1 MKSSTL
7 PAMGDYT
14 RLDISKAQE
23 ILRLYHDKDLA
34 ELIPLSLGISN
45 SNYKI
50 VLAGG
55 EQLLLKVSNDKDH
68 LQLLAEQS
76 ILSLLAEL
84 RYPYSLRALNTKSG
98 DTVYNYQDY
107 YGVIYPFIEGI
118 PPGPSDVTCAE
129 IGRALAKLHSLNFDS
144 SIHSARSHEDVG
156 FGPFKIKE
164 YAASSTAQKYFVD
177 AFERVFPE
185 GVDHLASTDLAT
197 GLIHGDLY
205 YDNTLFQNEN
215 IAAVLDFEQA
225 GIGEFI
231 LDLGISISGTCLEK
245 GLLHPGL
252 IKSYISG
259 YEEVRPLPEN
269 EKKLLTDGICLG
281 LFSIALW
288 RIKRF
293 TEGGLNP
300 VLKDS
305 YKDLL
310 NKAIAYKEENH
321 YE

>member
-14 RLDISKAQE
+14 RLDLSKAQQ
-23 ILRLYHDKDLA
+23 ILRLYHDQELSQ
-34 ELIPLSLGISN
+34 LIPLSLGISN
-45 SNYKI
+45 SNYKV
-50 VLAGG
+50 VLKSG

-68 LQLLAEQS
+68 QQLLAEQS
-76 ILSLLAEL
+76 ILNLLAEL
-84 RYPYSLRALNTKSG
+84 GYPFSLRALGTKSG
-98 DTVYNYQDY
+98 ETVYNFEDF
-107 YGVIYPFIEGI
+107 YGVLYPFIEGI

-129 IGRALAKLHSLNFDS
+129 IGRALAKLHSLKFDS
-144 SIHSARSHEDVG
+144 SEHSARSHEDVG
-156 FGPFKIKE
+156 FGPLKIKD
-164 YAASSTAQKYFVD
+164 YAQSVSAQKYFVD
-177 AFERVFPE
+177 AYARVFPE
-185 GVDHLASTDLAT
+185 GVDHLASTELAS

-225 GIGEFI
+225 GLGEFI

-252 IKSYISG
+252 IKSYLEG
-259 YEEVRPLPEN
+259 YEEVRPLPDN
-269 EKKLLTDGICLG
+269 ERALMTDGICLG

-310 NKAIAYKEENH
+310 NKAIAYKEEND